1 MRRTQCAVVV
11 YLSRYS
17 LEYRVSQ
24 KDARLLILKDM
35 PNLISDEE
43 VLRKQ
48 KKISSLNILSI
59 TRLFWETLYLN
70 TPEKIVFISLQI
82 KLHFPN
88 TLYEC
93 LRRMHKCSQQQW
105 HHACMRFVLILKINR
120 KYKASQR
127 EYS

>member
-17 LEYRVSQ
+17 LEYRVSK

-43 VLRKQ
+43 VLGKQ

-70 TPEKIVFISLQI
+70 TLEKIVFISLQI

-93 LRRMHKCSQQQW
+93 LRRMH
-105 HHACMRFVLILKINR
+105 
-120 KYKASQR
+120 
-127 EYS
+127 